1 MDYSDRRIITSPYRR
16 GADFGFL
23 FGIYLSVMFFSSIFG
38 KLLPL
43 TGLLSLLLML
53 GVPVFIFIVLRRY
66 DRELQGCATFPMMW
80 MTGVVTFICGIL
92 ISGTLL
98 VIYMKWIEPG
108 FVLSQLEGL
117 VETGKKLPGTPV
129 AEAGEIAA
137 RMIRAN
143 FIPTPIAI
151 VTEII
156 MATIVSGSILSI
168 IISAGFAL
176 LHKSQRRRGSS
187 ES

>member
-1 MDYSDRRIITSPYRR
+1 MDNSDRRIITSPYRR

-53 GVPVFIFIVLRRY
+53 GVPVFY
-66 DRELQGCATFPMMW
+66 DRELQGCATVPMMW

-92 ISGTLL
+92 ISGALL

-168 IISAGFAL
+168 IVSAGFAL